1 MVDWY
6 GTMCM
11 RLRDY
16 SDGDVWSDGEII
28 LCKTKDGADAIC
40 DLLWQLYRSNDEE
53 IAFTTGYFDPEE
65 DARQGEE
72 DRYTGWYY
80 IDC

>member
-16 SDGDVWSDGEII
+16 SDGDVWSDGEMI
-28 LCKTKDGADAIC
+28 LCKTKEDAD
-40 DLLWQLYRSNDEE
+40 
-53 IAFTTGYFDPEE
+53 TTGYFDTGE
-65 DARQGEE
+65 DARRGEE

-80 IDC
+80 VDC

>member
-28 LCKTKDGADAIC
+28 LCKTKDGADPIC
-40 DLLWQLYRSNDEE
+40 DLLWQLYPSNDE
-53 IAFTTGYFDPEE
+53 
-65 DARQGEE
+65 
-72 DRYTGWYY
+72 
-80 IDC
+80 

>member
-1 MVDWY
+1 M
-6 GTMCM
+6 
-11 RLRDY
+11 
-16 SDGDVWSDGEII
+16 I
-28 LCKTKDGADAIC
+28 TKEGADAIC

-53 IAFTTGYFDPEE
+53 IAFTTGYYDTEE

-80 IDC
+80 VDC

>member
-1 MVDWY
+1 M
-6 GTMCM
+6 
-11 RLRDY
+11 
-16 SDGDVWSDGEII
+16 I
-28 LCKTKDGADAIC
+28 TKEGADTIC
-40 DLLWQLYRSNDEE
+40 DLLWQLCQSNDEE

>member
-6 GTMCM
+6 GTTCM

-28 LCKTKDGADAIC
+28 LCKTKEGADAIC
-40 DLLWQLYRSNDEE
+40 DLLWKLYRSNAEE

-80 IDC
+80 VDC

>member
-11 RLRDY
+11 RLRYY
-16 SDGDVWSDGEII
+16 SDRDVWSDGEMI
-28 LCKTKDGADAIC
+28 LCKTKEGADAIC
-40 DLLWQLYRSNDEE
+40 DLLWQLYRSNDED
-53 IAFTTGYFDPEE
+53 ITFTTGYFDPEE
-65 DARQGEE
+65 DARQGDE

-80 IDC
+80 VDC